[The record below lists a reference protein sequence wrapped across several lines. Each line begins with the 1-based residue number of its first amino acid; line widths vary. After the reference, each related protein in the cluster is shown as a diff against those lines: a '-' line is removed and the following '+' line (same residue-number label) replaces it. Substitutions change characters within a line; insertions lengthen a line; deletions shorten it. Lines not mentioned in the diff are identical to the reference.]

1 MTNENEQVKQPDFLQ
16 VANEALNVANEIAKN
31 QKDNLNVL
39 IIGKTGVGK
48 STLINK
54 IFGDAVAKTGS
65 GSPVSQSIKEYK
77 IDDKFSIFDTKG
89 IEVADYYGTK
99 GDIERFLTDNKTKEV
114 ERQIHIAWL
123 CIDESGRRIED
134 SDKEMWRLLQ
144 SHNIPSLIVITKAER
159 DKDEN
164 GEKFS
169 DIAKA
174 MFGIDDNRLQRVRA
188 LEIEDDDGNIKQAM
202 GIQELIEKTL
212 PLLPEAQN
220 NAFRRKQEYDKQMQ
234 REAMKKQSKFVI
246 NSYMTIAGGIAV
258 NPIPFSDIALLLP
271 TQMAMIIHISK
282 IYKLELSKET
292 AKKLATTFGAVI
304 GVGFAVRALVGNLIK
319 IIPSIG
325 SVTGGVFNAVV
336 ATSITK
342 LMGEAYIAYLD
353 DNIDNLTEALKN
365 ISKDMIEVYL
375 DKVKHL
381 A

>member
-1 MTNENEQVKQPDFLQ
+1 MTNENEQAKQPDYSRLVDEVFNT
-16 VANEALNVANEIAKN
+16 ADKIARE

-99 GDIERFLTDNKTKEV
+99 GDIERFLADNKTKEV
-114 ERQIHIAWL
+114 EKQIHIAWL

-134 SDKEMWRLLQ
+134 SDKEMWKLLQ

-174 MFGIDDNRLQRVRA
+174 MFGIDDKHLQRVRA

-234 REAMKKQSKFVI
+234 REAMKKQSKSVI
-246 NSYMTIAGGIAV
+246 NYYMTIAGGIAA

-271 TQMAMIIHISK
+271 TQMTMIVLISK
-282 IYKLELSKET
+282 IYKLEISKET

-319 IIPSIG
+319 LIPSIG
-325 SVTGGVFNAVV
+325 SVGGGVFNAVV

-353 DNIDNLTEALKN
+353 DNIDNLTEAVKN
-365 ISKDMIEVYL
+365 ISKDTIEVYL
-375 DKVKHL
+375 NKVKHL